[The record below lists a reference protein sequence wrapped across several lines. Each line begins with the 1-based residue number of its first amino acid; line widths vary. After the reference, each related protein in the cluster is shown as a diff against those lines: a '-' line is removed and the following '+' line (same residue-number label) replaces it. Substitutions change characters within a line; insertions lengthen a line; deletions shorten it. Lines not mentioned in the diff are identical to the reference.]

1 MMKTEFATARTLAGA
16 STVGV
21 VKTGAIKTR
30 VVKTGAFAAAV
41 TLRPRQ

>member
-16 STVGV
+16 STVGAI
-21 VKTGAIKTR
+21 KTGAIKTGA
-30 VVKTGAFAAAV
+30 VKAAV